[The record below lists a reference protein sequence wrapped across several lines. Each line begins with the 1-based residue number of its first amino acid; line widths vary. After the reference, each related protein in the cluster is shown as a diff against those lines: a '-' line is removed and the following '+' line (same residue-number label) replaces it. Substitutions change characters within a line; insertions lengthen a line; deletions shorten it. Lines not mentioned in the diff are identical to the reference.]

1 MAMTEFPTRP
11 DAMSADWLAQ
21 ALGRLAGALRGFAV
35 SAVGTGQMCD
45 SFRLVLDWADQGEAP
60 ASVVAKCPSL
70 DPASRDIAL
79 RLGNY
84 ALEVNWYR
92 TLAGRVPVPRPHC
105 HFADIVEEG
114 DGRAGVAGVDFLL
127 LLEDMAPA
135 RQGDQ
140 LAGADG
146 AMLDAAIDAAAAL
159 HAALWNSAELE
170 AISWLHKDNRPLV
183 RALFPGMFAAFRE
196 RYAGRLDAECLDLGA
211 GIVAH
216 LDAYLDRVPH
226 ARTLTHGDLRVDNI
240 LFSGFPPAQAPA
252 ACWIVDW
259 QTVGIG
265 SGATD
270 LAYLIGTSVA
280 DPAARAQADE
290 RGFARWVAGLQAR
303 GVAADRAALWD
314 DYRVGALSGYFMA
327 VFASMSVERTARGDE
342 MFAVMA
348 ERPARQALALGS
360 LGVLRA

>member
-1 MAMTEFPTRP
+1 MTEFPTRP
-11 DAMSADWLAQ
+11 DAMSADWLAV
-21 ALGRLAGALRGFAV
+21 ALGRPAGALRGFTA

-45 SFRLVLDWADQGEAP
+45 SFRLVLDWADRGDAP

-92 TLAGRVPVPRPHC
+92 ALAGRVPVPRPHC
-105 HFADIVEEG
+105 HFAAIVEEG
-114 DGRAGVAGVDFLL
+114 EAAGVDFLL

-226 ARTLTHGDLRVDNI
+226 ARTLTHGDMRIDNI
-240 LFSGFPPAQAPA
+240 LFSPGDRD
-252 ACWIVDW
+252 CWIVDW

-270 LAYLIGTSVA
+270 LAYLIGTSIA
-280 DPAARAQADE
+280 DPAARALADE
-290 RGFARWVAGLQAR
+290 RGFARWVAALEAR

>member
-1 MAMTEFPTRP
+1 MGV
-11 DAMSADWLAQ
+11 DWLAA
-21 ALGRLAGALRGFAV
+21 ALGRPAGALRGFTA

-45 SFRLVLDWADQGEAP
+45 SFRLALNWADAGGAP
-60 ASVVAKCPSL
+60 ASVVAKCPSI

-84 ALEVNWYR
+84 LLEVNWYR
-92 TLAGRVPVPRPHC
+92 ALADRVPVPRPHC
-105 HFADIVEEG
+105 HFADIIEDG
-114 DGRAGVAGVDFLL
+114 DGREGVAGVDFLL

-159 HAALWNSAELE
+159 HAALWNSPALD
-170 AISWLHKDNRPLV
+170 AIGWLHKDNRSLV

-196 RYAGRLDAECLDLGA
+196 RYAGRLDADCLELGA
-211 GIVAH
+211 GIVAR

-226 ARTLTHGDLRVDNI
+226 ARTLTHGDLRIDNV
-240 LFSGFPPAQAPA
+240 LFDPADHG
-252 ACWIVDW
+252 CWVVDW

-265 SGATD
+265 SGASD

-280 DPAARAQADE
+280 DPAARATADQ
-290 RGFARWVAGLQAR
+290 RGFVRWIAALQAR
-303 GVAADRAALWD
+303 GVSTDAAALWD

-327 VFASMSVERTARGDE
+327 VFASMSVERTGRGDE

-348 ERPARQALALGS
+348 ERPARQAMALGS
-360 LGVLRA
+360 LGVLGT